1 MPSILELFK
10 KTPGVYSQ
18 IPNATNFEKVD
29 GISSLKKVDT
39 TPLSTNDTKSID
51 RKGIYYDP
59 ITYTSGVNYSSLDFT
74 KKSGGEIN
82 IFSNDNIIGKQINRG
97 FNKILGSSG
106 FEQVRNN
113 IEQDLNGIRI
123 SSGVERNN
131 IQLYGF
137 DAIRFARRSTTMMT
151 IMRQDR
157 GESGKGLIAS
167 VVQALDKGLSDVKGF
182 LGFPQPANPS
192 AVIRIGRR
200 QRFSAF
206 NPNFDKPFAGVLDSV
221 FGGRWKGNEQKT
233 MINIARIKNKTGGT
247 EIGKLIKD
255 SLGGDP
261 KTVGSQLIG
270 NGIQLSKEKG
280 RSLLY
285 NSGNLRENDV
295 LWSDYG
301 AYGSYQ
307 KSYSTIKEKLGANG
321 ADTYEDL
328 LNQLD
333 LIKRYSPVNGIER
346 KEKPRLIGNAFTAKG
361 VYTDKDQFGYTK
373 YAFKKKNSEHDG
385 NFWPKYSP
393 HTRND
398 GKGTKGDP
406 NNYTNK
412 ALVDGSVTPANP
424 KGKKLNDTSLKN
436 YRGID
441 YHDPRGQKDVT
452 GDIIQSRYATPKYIK
467 DNNIRIEPDGS
478 FTILG
483 QKYKDL
489 VPLMIN
495 KIGETPTMFRT
506 NITGLTENVTPT
518 WNSNKFLGNPFNF
531 YTYSGVER
539 SVSFNLQIYAFSK
552 TELQFNWE
560 KLSRLTLMTYPKV
573 SKDTN
578 FLVTAPI
585 IEFRLGDIY
594 KNKKGFIESL
604 SYTIP
609 DTGLWETE
617 TDGSILPKF
626 IDVSLTIKFI
636 ETRAVLD
643 NPYNYNIPQQDTSG
657 RGINSGAGPQVTV
670 NLDRT
675 LPASPGTRVLPTTPL
690 NVPNSPR

>member
-18 IPNATNFEKVD
+18 IPNDTNFQKVD

-39 TPLSTNDTKSID
+39 TPLSNNDTKSID

-82 IFSNDNIIGKQINRG
+82 IFSNDNFIGKKVNKG
-97 FNKILGSSG
+97 FNKILGISG

-137 DAIRFARRSTTMMT
+137 DAIRFVRRSTTMMT

-157 GESGKGLIAS
+157 GESGRGLIAS

-192 AVIRIGRR
+192 SIIRIGRR
-200 QRFSAF
+200 QKFSAF
-206 NPNFDKPFAGVLDSV
+206 NPKEGPFSGVFSALT
-221 FGGRWKGNEQKT
+221 GNRWQGNEQNT
-233 MINIARIKNKTGGT
+233 MINIARIKNKIGGT
-247 EIGKLIKD
+247 EIGKLIKN
-255 SLGGDP
+255 SLGGNP
-261 KTVGSQLIG
+261 KTVGSQLVG
-270 NGIQLSKEKG
+270 NGIELSKEKG

-285 NSGNLRENDV
+285 NSGNLRENDT

-301 AYGSYQ
+301 AYGSYG
-307 KSYSTIKEKLGANG
+307 KSYSTIKEKLGATG
-321 ADTYEDL
+321 TDTNQDL

-373 YAFKKKNSEHDG
+373 NAFKKKNSEYDG

-393 HTRND
+393 YTRND
-398 GKGTKGDP
+398 GKGTKGDA

-412 ALVDGSVTPANP
+412 GLVDGSVTPTNP
-424 KGKKLNDTSLKN
+424 NGKKLNDISLKN
-436 YRGID
+436 YRGIN
-441 YHDPRGQKDVT
+441 YHDPRTQKDVT
-452 GDIIQSRYATPKYIK
+452 GDIIQSRYTTAKYIQ
-467 DNNIRIEPDGS
+467 DNNIEIKPDGS

-506 NITGLTENVTPT
+506 NILGLTENVTPT

-531 YTYSGVER
+531 YTYSGIER

-560 KLSRLTLMTYPKV
+560 KLSRLTLMTYPIIN
-573 SKDTN
+573 SN
-578 FLVTAPI
+578 ALVIPPI

-604 SYTIP
+604 SYTMP
-609 DTGLWETE
+609 DIGLWETE

-643 NPYNYNIPQQDTSG
+643 NPYNYNFPQQDTSG
-657 RGINSGAGPQVTV
+657 RGINSGTGPQVTV

-675 LPASPGTRVLPTTPL
+675 LPVFGAARTLPTPS
-690 NVPNSPR
+690 PNLPNPSRYN